1 MYHEIVLIGVLIS
14 LIFSEL
20 TGLSPAGLIV
30 SGYIVLSL
38 QTPQRVTYTLF
49 LAFAAWGIGKILGNY
64 MILYGRRRFAVMV
77 LLTYMLDLI
86 VSVLGGMHYI
96 PSMIG
101 VLVPGIMSNEFER
114 QGLFKTLLSLC
125 VVVGILSLI
134 MLWQGMK
141 VFPG

>member
-38 QTPQRVTYTLF
+38 QTPQRVIYTLF
-49 LAFAAWGIGKILGNY
+49 LALAAWGIGKILGNY

-77 LLTYMLDLI
+77 LLTYVLDLI
-86 VSVLGGMHYI
+86 VSMLGGIHYI

-114 QGLFKTLLSLC
+114 QGLFKTLVSLC

>member
-14 LIFSEL
+14 LIFSEM

-38 QTPQRVTYTLF
+38 QTPQRVIYTLF
-49 LAFAAWGIGKILGNY
+49 LAFAAWGIGKILSNY

-77 LLTYMLDLI
+77 LLTYVLDLI
-86 VSVLGGMHYI
+86 VSMLGGVHYI

>member
-14 LIFSEL
+14 LIFSEM

-38 QTPQRVTYTLF
+38 QTPQRVIYTLF
-49 LAFAAWGIGKILGNY
+49 LAFAAWGIGKILSNY

-77 LLTYMLDLI
+77 LLTYVLDLI
-86 VSVLGGMHYI
+86 VSVLGGIHYI

>member
-38 QTPQRVTYTLF
+38 QTPQRVIYTLF

>member
-38 QTPQRVTYTLF
+38 QTPQRVIYTLF
-49 LAFAAWGIGKILGNY
+49 LAFAAWGIGKILSNY

-77 LLTYMLDLI
+77 LLTYVLDLI
-86 VSVLGGMHYI
+86 VSMLGGVHYI

>member
-30 SGYIVLSL
+30 SGYIVLFL
-38 QTPQRVTYTLF
+38 QTPQRVIYTLF
-49 LAFAAWGIGKILGNY
+49 LAFAAWGIGKILSNY

-77 LLTYMLDLI
+77 LLTYVLDLI
-86 VSVLGGMHYI
+86 VSMLGGVHYI

-114 QGLFKTLLSLC
+114 QGLFKTLVSLC

>member
-14 LIFSEL
+14 LIFSEM

-38 QTPQRVTYTLF
+38 QTPQRVIYTLA
-49 LAFAAWGIGKILGNY
+49 LALAAWGIGKLLSNY

-77 LLTYMLDLI
+77 LLTYVLDLI
-86 VSVLGGMHYI
+86 VSVLGGIHYI

-125 VVVGILSLI
+125 VVVGILSLV

>member
-14 LIFSEL
+14 LIFSEM

-38 QTPQRVTYTLF
+38 QTPQRVIYTLF
-49 LAFAAWGIGKILGNY
+49 LAFAAWGIGKILSNY

-77 LLTYMLDLI
+77 LLTYVLDLI
-86 VSVLGGMHYI
+86 VSVLGGIHYI

-114 QGLFKTLLSLC
+114 QGLFKTLVSLC

>member
-1 MYHEIVLIGVLIS
+1 MYHEIVLIGVLVS
-14 LIFSEL
+14 LIFSEI

-30 SGYIVLSL
+30 SGYMVLSL
-38 QTPQRVTYTLF
+38 QTPQRVIYTLF
-49 LAFAAWGIGKILGNY
+49 LALAAWGIGKILGNY

-77 LLTYMLDLI
+77 LLTYILDLI
-86 VSVLGGMHYI
+86 VSMLGGANYI
-96 PSMIG
+96 PGMIG

-114 QGLFKTLLSLC
+114 QGIVKTLLSLC

>member
-38 QTPQRVTYTLF
+38 QTPQRVIYTLF

-96 PSMIG
+96 PGMIG

>member
-38 QTPQRVTYTLF
+38 QTPQRVIYTLF
-49 LAFAAWGIGKILGNY
+49 LAFAAWGIGKILSNY

-77 LLTYMLDLI
+77 LLTYVLDLI
-86 VSVLGGMHYI
+86 VSMLGGVHYI

-114 QGLFKTLLSLC
+114 QGLFKTLVSLC

>member
-38 QTPQRVTYTLF
+38 QTPQRVIYTLF
-49 LAFAAWGIGKILGNY
+49 LALAAWGIGKILGNY

-77 LLTYMLDLI
+77 LLTYVLDLI
-86 VSVLGGMHYI
+86 VSMLGGIHYI

>member
-38 QTPQRVTYTLF
+38 QTPQRVICTLF
-49 LAFAAWGIGKILGNY
+49 LAFAAWGIGKILSNY

-77 LLTYMLDLI
+77 LLTYVLDLI
-86 VSVLGGMHYI
+86 VSMLGGVHYI

-114 QGLFKTLLSLC
+114 QGLFKTLVSLC